1 MDQKRLLAKTLRWYR
16 GKRVL
21 VTGGSGYLGSKL
33 VRLLA
38 GTRCEIHCVDRLP
51 EKQGFGETAASLHF
65 HRADIR
71 DKTALA
77 KLAAGTDVIFHF
89 AAQTSAHE
97 ADADP
102 AGDFR
107 FNVLPLFNLLEACRA
122 GGKRPIIVFASTVTA
137 YGVNPRLPVSEG
149 QADQPITIYDVHK
162 VAAEKYL
169 LNYCARGLARGA
181 ALRLANVYGPGT
193 SGKKDRG
200 IFNRMV
206 QKALAGEPLT
216 VYGSG
221 NFYRDYV
228 YVDDVVRAFL
238 LAPANIRS
246 VNGKAFIIGTGK
258 GHKVKSVFSEI
269 AALAGK
275 RTGRPVRTV
284 CKGADSALH
293 PADRRNFIAD
303 PSAFMKAT
311 GWKPEFP
318 LRRGLEA
325 TLESFLP
332 GRAGIA
338 PSRK

>member
-1 MDQKRLLAKTLRWYR
+1 MDQNLLLAETLRWYR
-16 GKRVL
+16 GKSVL
-21 VTGGSGYLGSKL
+21 VTGSSGYLGSKL

-38 GTRCEIHCVDRLP
+38 RVRCEVHCVDRLP
-51 EKQGFGETAASLHF
+51 EKQGLGDTAASLHF

-71 DKTALA
+71 KKTALA
-77 KLAAGTDVIFHF
+77 KLAAGVDVIFHF

-107 FNVLPLFNLLEACRA
+107 LNVLPLFNLLEACRA
-122 GGKRPIIVFASTVTA
+122 GGKRPVIIFASTVTA
-137 YGVNPRLPVSEG
+137 YGVNPRLPVNEG

-206 QKALAGEPLT
+206 QRALAGEPLT

-238 LAPANIRS
+238 LAPARIRN
-246 VNGKAFIIGTGK
+246 VNGKTFIIGTGK
-258 GHKVKSVFSEI
+258 GHKVKSVFIEI

-275 RTGRPVRTV
+275 RIGKPVRTV
-284 CKGADSALH
+284 NKGADSALH

-303 PSAFMKAT
+303 PSGFMKAT
-311 GWKPEFP
+311 GWKPEFT
-318 LRRGLEA
+318 LRSGLEA
-325 TLESFLP
+325 TIDSLLP
-332 GRAGIA
+332 GGIPA
-338 PSRK
+338 ARK

>member
-1 MDQKRLLAKTLRWYR
+1 MDQKRLLTKTLRWYR
-16 GKRVL
+16 GKSVL
-21 VTGGSGYLGSKL
+21 VTGSSGYLGSKL
-33 VRLLA
+33 IRLLA
-38 GTRCEIHCVDRLP
+38 GVRCEIHCVDRLP
-51 EKQGFGETAASLHF
+51 EKRGPGDAAASLHF
-65 HRADIR
+65 HRVDIR
-71 DKTALA
+71 KKNALA
-77 KLAAGTDVIFHF
+77 KLATGADIIFHF
-89 AAQTSAHE
+89 AAQTSAQE

-102 AGDFR
+102 AGDFQL
-107 FNVLPLFNLLEACRA
+107 NVLPLFNLLEACRA

-206 QKALAGEPLT
+206 QRALAGEPLV

-238 LAPANIRS
+238 LAPANIRN

-258 GHKVKSVFSEI
+258 GYTVKSVFREI

-275 RTGRPVRTV
+275 RTGRPVRTL

-303 PSAFMKAT
+303 PSGFMKAT

-325 TLESFLP
+325 TMESFLS
-332 GRAGIA
+332 GRGGVPPA
-338 PSRK
+338 RK